1 MSPES
6 VGSFTDFMK
15 ASPGCSQFDM
25 NQTEEDN
32 FDPPLII
39 IGAAR
44 SGTNMLRDLL
54 SSLAPFATWPCD
66 EIQYVWRHGNR
77 EFETDEF
84 TPDMADPKTIAFI
97 QKQFS
102 KFANSNPGKR
112 IIEKTCA
119 NTLRC
124 EFVQKVLPNAKFV
137 HIIRDGRDVAASASI
152 RWNAG
157 LDIGY
162 LVKKARYVPMGDM
175 PYYASRYLGSHVYR
189 LTAGKKRLSTWG
201 PKFTGMKEAFANN
214 ELPVGCAIQWKSCV
228 SKAIDQ
234 LARLD
239 QSNVMTVRYEDVTA
253 NPVQYLSDICDFVD
267 ENVST
272 SDIENLTSRVSTKSV
287 GKWKGQLSD
296 PQVQAIEEKAGDLLE
311 ELGYVGAAV

>member
-1 MSPES
+1 MSL
-6 VGSFTDFMK
+6 
-15 ASPGCSQFDM
+15 
-25 NQTEEDN
+25 NEDN
-32 FDPPLII
+32 KFESPLVI

-54 SSLAPFATWPCD
+54 SSLEPFATWPCD

-84 TPDMADPKTIAFI
+84 TPDMASEKTIAFI
-97 QKQFS
+97 RKQFA
-102 KFANSNPGKR
+102 KFAKQNPGKR
-112 IIEKTCA
+112 VIEKTCA

-124 EFVQKVLPNAKFV
+124 EFVQRVLPKAKFV

-162 LVKKARYVPMGDM
+162 LMKKARYVPVGDV

-201 PKFTGMKEAFANN
+201 PKFSGMKEAFGENDLA
-214 ELPVGCAIQWKSCV
+214 VGCAIQWKACV
-228 SKAIDQ
+228 SKAIEQ

-239 QSNVMTVRYEDVTA
+239 QSNVMTIRYEEITA
-253 NPVQYLSDICDFVD
+253 NPITVLTTVCEFIGEDVDAADIA
-267 ENVST
+267 S
-272 SDIENLTSRVSTKSV
+272 LTSRVSEKSV
-287 GKWKGQLSD
+287 GKWKNQLTES
-296 PQVQAIEEKAGDLLE
+296 QINGIEEKAGDLLE
-311 ELGYVGAAV
+311 ELGYIGAVV